1 MLGDI
6 GPLAGTVYCDGG
18 GRRGKGGWKPR
29 RGIGA
34 VWSSL
39 GEDG

>member
-18 GRRGKGGWKPR
+18 SIEKGGD
-29 RGIGA
+29 RGPYGREEQYDP
-34 VWSSL
+34 L
-39 GEDG
+39 